1 MESDKIGFD
10 NRMARYAKEGTDI
23 LNHFYGLSDTKRNE
37 FLKSIES
44 TDSQLMK
51 LPHPVTSAGTNFS
64 ELSMLLQFEVMGYSI
79 IREDIRRRVPMVNLE
94 QDLKHFYPKQYNGFR
109 NDESC
114 MNMGGLQ
121 VALFPVYYKH
131 ANGALITVR
140 PGTISDLVETDLGKS
155 IPSEFFC
162 APFQMS
168 YIHLDD
174 ANNSLTNQVFNNES
188 GSHKLSGMYVLET
201 HMQDLSS
208 PDPRTHEKTKFLG
221 LDKSKPC
228 RVLDIMF
235 VGHPKAHVSDDATYS
250 ITLYIQDSQE
260 YTMGE
265 IIERHIQ
272 HYMKDNQE
280 PVNVDASKFIPLGDR
295 EAMNFADNLDLLAKV
310 LLFINCERE
319 LGRKFE
325 QKSNLKEFDKK
336 IAGLG
341 PKKRAKEERK
351 RKYMYDTLVIGSNN
365 STIHEAKV
373 SNARG
378 EGNAQHRKVHW
389 RRGHFR
395 NQKYGVGNSKS
406 KVIRIEAALINK
418 KSLLGENDTP
428 VKKYTV

>member
-1 MESDKIGFD
+1 MTNEKVEFD
-10 NRMARYAKEGTDI
+10 NRMEQYATEGSNI
-23 LNHFYGLSDTKRNE
+23 LKHFYGLSDVKRNE
-37 FLKSIES
+37 FLKSIED
-44 TDSQLMK
+44 TDPQLMK
-51 LPHPVTSAGTNFS
+51 LPHPVTTAGNNFS
-64 ELSMLLQFEVMGYSI
+64 ELSMLLQFELMGYSI
-79 IREDIRRRVPMVNLE
+79 IRENIRRRVPMINLE
-94 QDLKHFYPKQYNGFR
+94 QDLKHFYPERYNGFR
-109 NDESC
+109 NDDSC

-140 PGTISDLVETDLGKS
+140 PGTLSDLVETDLGQS

-174 ANNSLTNQVFNNES
+174 ANNSLTNQVFNNMS

-201 HMQDLSS
+201 RIPNLESS
-208 PDPRTHEKTKFLG
+208 DARADEKTQFLG
-221 LDKSKPC
+221 LDKSKPA

-235 VGHPKAHVSDDATYS
+235 VGCPKAHVSDDATYS
-250 ITLYIQDSQE
+250 ITLYIQDHKE

-272 HYMKDNQE
+272 HYMRDNQDPTKVGE
-280 PVNVDASKFIPLGDR
+280 SKYIPLNDR
-295 EAMNFADNLDLLAKV
+295 EATNFASNLDLLAKI

-325 QKSNLKEFDKK
+325 QKLNLKEFDKK

-351 RKYMYDTLVIGSNN
+351 RKYVYDTLVIGSNN
-365 STIHEAKV
+365 STIHEAKI

-378 EGNAQHRKVHW
+378 EGDSRHRKIHW

-395 NQKYGVGNSKS
+395 NQRYGEGNSKV
-406 KVIRIEAALINK
+406 KVIRIEAALIGK
-418 KSLLGENDTP
+418 DALLGKDEVP